1 MKFNSKLTNNDLEV
15 FIEVLPE
22 GRSMKNV
29 LRELLAARK
38 VVEESENI
46 IAAAVRQIE
55 AIKRA
60 GWVESPAYRDEMNLF
75 LASTRE
81 EHRPAL
87 RNYDEV
93 TR

>member
-38 VVEESENI
+38 VVEAVHETLDVNEWAQ
-46 IAAAVRQIE
+46 IAI
-55 AIKRA
+55 
-60 GWVESPAYRDEMNLF
+60 
-75 LASTRE
+75 
-81 EHRPAL
+81 AL
-87 RNYDEV
+87 QNYDEV